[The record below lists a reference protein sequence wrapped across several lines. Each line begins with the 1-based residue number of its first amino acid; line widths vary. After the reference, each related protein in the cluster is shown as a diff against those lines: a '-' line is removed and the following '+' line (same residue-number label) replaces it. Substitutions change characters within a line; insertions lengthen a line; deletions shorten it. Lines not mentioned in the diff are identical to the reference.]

1 MIPMSNKRLSSKLNQ
16 RTRARQKRRAGVG
29 ARLVTLH
36 HRTQDQVNRRGHR
49 RRSGMTR
56 QAAIAGSSSSAD
68 LYDDDFHPLTFL
80 QRIIHWGVAFGLI
93 PLCFITI
100 ITLMRESGE
109 ERIFQTIWYSTEL
122 LCFMVGVCSML
133 SWFIAGIANDRLL
146 YLYVLGHEMTHAMFV
161 YACGGRISDIHF
173 SSEGGYVMTN
183 KSNILI
189 ALSPY
194 FIPFWSAVLISLHS
208 FVSLWTQI
216 PAGGL
221 ILTGLL
227 GFTWTFHIVW
237 TVWMIPKD
245 QPDLRENGTFLSLM
259 IIIFANLI
267 LFSLML
273 CATSREVQLSSFTF
287 NWWNNFLDLG
297 EGLWRLIPGLG
308 IF

>member
-1 MIPMSNKRLSSKLNQ
+1 MSNKRLSSKLNQ
-16 RTRARQKRRAGVG
+16 RARARQKRRAGVG
-29 ARLVTLH
+29 ERLLGLH
-36 HRTQDQVNRRGHR
+36 HRAQDHVNRRGNR
-49 RRSGMTR
+49 RRVGMTR
-56 QAAIAGSSSSAD
+56 QAAIAGSSDSGD
-68 LYDDDFHPLTFL
+68 LYEEDFLPLTL
-80 QRIIHWGVAFGLI
+80 LRRIIHWGMALVLI

-100 ITLMRESGE
+100 ITLMQESGE
-109 ERIFQTIWYSTEL
+109 QRIFQAIWYSTEL
-122 LCFMVGVCSML
+122 LCFIVGVGSML

-146 YLYVLGHEMTHAMFV
+146 YLYVLGHEMTHATFV
-161 YACGGRISDIHF
+161 YVCGGRISDIHF

-194 FIPFWSAVLISLHS
+194 FIPFWAAVLISLHS
-208 FVSLWTQI
+208 LVSLWWKI

-221 ILTGLL
+221 ILTGFL

-259 IIIFANLI
+259 IIIFANLV

-273 CATSREVQLSSFTF
+273 CGTSLEVQLSSFAF
-287 NWWNNFLDLG
+287 NWWNNCLDLG
-297 EGLWRLIPGLG
+297 EGLWRLVPSLGLL
-308 IF
+308 

>member
-1 MIPMSNKRLSSKLNQ
+1 MGNRRNSGRSNQ
-16 RTRARQKRRAGVG
+16 RARSRQEPRVGWISRLLGLHQRAKS
-29 ARLVTLH
+29 
-36 HRTQDQVNRRGHR
+36 QVNFRGYR

-56 QAAIAGSSSSAD
+56 QAAIADTASAAD
-68 LYDDDFHPLTFL
+68 LYEDDFLHLTWTR
-80 QRIIHWGVAFGLI
+80 RILHWGIALILI
-93 PLCFITI
+93 PLCFITM
-100 ITLMRESGE
+100 ITLMKESGE

-122 LCFMVGVCSML
+122 LCFLAGICSML

-161 YACGGRISDIHF
+161 YVCGGRISAIHF
-173 SSEGGYVMTN
+173 STEGGYVMTN

-208 FVSLWTQI
+208 FVSLWWKI
-216 PAGGL
+216 PAGSL

-245 QPDLRENGTFLSLM
+245 QPDLKENGTFLSLM
-259 IIIFANLI
+259 IIIFANLV
-267 LFSLML
+267 LFSLIL
-273 CATSREVQLSSFTF
+273 CATSREVQLASFLF
-287 NWWNNFLDLG
+287 QWWNNFLDLADPF
-297 EGLWRLIPGLG
+297 LQLLP
-308 IF
+308 FYSA

>member
-1 MIPMSNKRLSSKLNQ
+1 MANKRLTTKLNQ
-16 RTRARQKRRAGVG
+16 RSRERRKRRAGV
-29 ARLVTLH
+29 ADRLLSLH
-36 HRTQDQVNRRGHR
+36 HRAQDQVNRRGNR
-49 RRSGMTR
+49 RRVGMTR
-56 QAAIAGSSSSAD
+56 QSAIAGSASPND
-68 LYDDDFHPLTFL
+68 LHEDDFFSLTL
-80 QRIIHWGVAFGLI
+80 LRRILHWGLAIGMI

-109 ERIFQTIWYSTEL
+109 DRIFNEIWYSTEL
-122 LCFMVGVCSML
+122 LCFLVGVGSML

-161 YACGGRISDIHF
+161 YFCGGRISDFHV

-208 FVSLWTQI
+208 FVSLWMEI

-221 ILTGLL
+221 ILTGFL
-227 GFTWTFHIVW
+227 GFTWTFHMIW

-267 LFSLML
+267 IFSLIL
-273 CATSREVQLSSFTF
+273 CATSREVQLLSFAFT
-287 NWWNNFLDLG
+287 WWNHCLDLG
-297 EGLWRLIPGLG
+297 EGLWTLIPGLG
-308 IF
+308 LR